1 MCEGSVL
8 FSLAELDLGACSG
21 SALWIEPCDQFGKFG
36 FEALVVVVGTLAH
49 DVTHHPIAIGGPA
62 VLAAGLVHDAE
73 AVPAVRL
80 IRSRASPPASASP
93 RSSAGIT
100 GP

>member
-1 MCEGSVL
+1 
-8 FSLAELDLGACSG
+8 
-21 SALWIEPCDQFGKFG
+21 
-36 FEALVVVVGTLAH
+36 LAH

-80 IRSRASPPASASP
+80 IWISPWNGGAS
-93 RSSAGIT
+93 G
-100 GP
+100 G